1 MVVHTYNPSTQ
12 KLRQE
17 DCEFEYSYI
26 VKVCKK
32 ERKRERDRERENKRN
47 LLQEPSNPG
56 FPATFLIKS
65 LKNKVSFS
73 IWNLLPH
80 WVWG

>member
-32 ERKRERDRERENKRN
+32 ERKRKKERKEGRKRERERKKERER
-47 LLQEPSNPG
+47 QRER
-56 FPATFLIKS
+56 K
-65 LKNKVSFS
+65 
-73 IWNLLPH
+73 
-80 WVWG
+80 